1 MPRQVFIEHPPE
13 GFVYEGDVSIHVNA
27 KGIPE
32 GEGYSGMLYFGS
44 GNPYPIPLDSLPV
57 GISVTDLA
65 PGNYSVKFM
74 ILDGE
79 RQPIGQVP
87 PSTNPE
93 QTICLSCHP

>member
-13 GFVYEGDVSIHVNA
+13 GFVYEGDAVSIHVNA
-27 KGIPE
+27 KGIPDD
-32 GEGYSGMLYFGS
+32 EGYSGMLYFGS

-79 RQPIGQVP
+79 RQPIGQV
-87 PSTNPE
+87 
-93 QTICLSCHP
+93 LSLSLSLSL